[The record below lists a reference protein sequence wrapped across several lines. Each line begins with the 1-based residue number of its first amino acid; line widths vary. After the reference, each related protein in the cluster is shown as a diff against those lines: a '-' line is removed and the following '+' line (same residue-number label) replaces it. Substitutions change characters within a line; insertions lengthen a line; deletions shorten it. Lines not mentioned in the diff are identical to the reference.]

1 MTDLREQVIYE
12 GFESMQDR
20 VLVKPAEA
28 EQKTAGGLIIP
39 ETVRDRPSCGIVVG
53 YGDLTR
59 KLNINDKVLYGQH
72 AGFPVNIKGKEYLLI
87 RENDV
92 YVRVHE

>member
-1 MTDLREQVIYE
+1 MTQVIYD

-39 ETVRDRPSCGIVVG
+39 ETVRDRPSCGVVVG
-53 YGDLTR
+53 KGPLALI
-59 KLNINDKVLYGQH
+59 LNVDDKVLYGQH

-92 YVRVHE
+92 YARVHE